1 MIIYVVTEL
10 NIEERTGAETYS
22 RVFTKLDRARA
33 YLKKKADNFINNE
46 TDSFSDPVI
55 ERDEDN
61 FCIYE
66 NGRFLENSYSIQI
79 RMDTLY
85 EDESEEI

>member
-10 NIEERTGAETYS
+10 DISEINGAETYS
-22 RVFTKLDRARA
+22 RVFRKLDSARN
-33 YLKKKADNFINNE
+33 YLNQQADSFIKYE
-46 TDSFSDPVI
+46 KDGFSDPVI

-61 FCIYE
+61 FCMYE
-66 NGRFLENSYSIQI
+66 NGRFLENSYSISI

-85 EDESEEI
+85 ED

>member
-10 NIEERTGAETYS
+10 DISEMNGAKTYS
-22 RVFTKLDRARA
+22 RVFKNLDSARA
-33 YLKKKADNFINNE
+33 YLKMKADAFIDNE
-46 TDSFSDPVI
+46 MDSFSDPVI

-61 FCIYE
+61 FCMYE

-85 EDESEEI
+85 ED

>member
-10 NIEERTGAETYS
+10 GIYGMNSVETYS
-22 RVFTKLDRARA
+22 RVFAKLGSARA
-33 YLKKKADNFINNE
+33 YLKKKADNFIE
-46 TDSFSDPVI
+46 CEKDGFSDPVI

-61 FCIYE
+61 FCMYE
-66 NGRFLENSYSIQI
+66 DGRFLENSYSIYI

-85 EDESEEI
+85 EDDEEEE

>member
-10 NIEERTGAETYS
+10 DISEMNGAETYS
-22 RVFTKLDRARA
+22 RVFKNLGSARA
-33 YLKKKADNFINNE
+33 YLNRKADKFIKCE
-46 TDSFSDPVI
+46 KDGFSDPVI

-61 FCIYE
+61 FCMYE
-66 NGRFLENSYSIQI
+66 NSRFLENSYSISI

-85 EDESEEI
+85 ED